1 MEKKIEI
8 LDDGD
13 VVKLAVPKS
22 SGETVF
28 GVKSESVR
36 VKFDV
41 EVAVCGL
48 TERNVESPKVERRY
62 VATSENGERFEV
74 GRVVDARFET
84 RRRVFSPGVYT
95 LCVEKKDD
103 AELVSGW
110 RIAETSA
117 SRDVKKVGLVLCNYR
132 LQNRL
137 LAFDKSCET
146 LKRFQD
152 ENEMQFEICRYAEP
166 SDAKSFNYAAEINAK
181 IQNAIDDECDI
192 IIVCDVDSFL
202 TEEFWES
209 ALAATD
215 ERVVVAN
222 GVDVS
227 LMYYLMRGLNDSA
240 KNASQ
245 KNVATAATRKTWKS
259 LRFVESDKKVP
270 YFDRLCNDAL
280 DNMSFEVGDVVA
292 HSYHGLRKTW
302 KTATETERE
311 QYLNAGIPRANK
323 VALEPAINDEI
334 VNDVQDDNNDET
346 AEANEATPKK
356 RAKRKNKKEKRDE
369 KEDENV

>member
-22 SGETVF
+22 SGETIF

-41 EVAVCGL
+41 EVEVCGL

-62 VATSENGERFEV
+62 VATSESGERFEM

-166 SDAKSFNYAAEINAK
+166 SDAKQFNYAAETNAK

-192 IIVCDVDSFL
+192 IVVCDVDSFL

-240 KNASQ
+240 KNVSQ

-259 LRFVESDKKVP
+259 LKFAESDKKVP
-270 YFDRLCNDAL
+270 LFDKLCNNSL
-280 DNMSFEVGDVVA
+280 DTMSFEVGDVVA
-292 HSYHGLRKTW
+292 HAHHGQRKTW
-302 KTATETERE
+302 KLATDFERD
-311 QYLNAGIPRANK
+311 QYLNAELPRLNKCEPEPTLQESVEEVREEIIESANT
-323 VALEPAINDEI
+323 LEASP
-334 VNDVQDDNNDET
+334 Q
-346 AEANEATPKK
+346 K
-356 RAKRKNKKEKRDE
+356 RAKRKSKKEKKNE
-369 KEDENV
+369 IENENV